1 MKTILL
7 LHGALGSKE
16 DLQPLLNSLQSS
28 FTVYSINLYGHNGM
42 PVDQDFSVEGFGQQ
56 VLDWMAENNL
66 DKISIAGYSLGG
78 YIALYL
84 AYTFPDKIEKIVTLG
99 TKLYWD
105 GSIAEK
111 EVGRLD
117 PEVIEER
124 FPGYAAQLISKHTAE
139 NWKKVLANTAKLF
152 LHIGQFNP
160 LSFDKFNHITCPVL
174 LMRGDRDT
182 SVTLVETTTIYRE
195 LPNGQLAVL
204 PNTKHSINE
213 VDIVLISYLIT
224 SFLNL

>member
-7 LHGALGSKE
+7 LHGALGSRE
-16 DLQPLLNSLQSS
+16 DLQPLLNNLQTS
-28 FTVYSINLYGHNGM
+28 FKVYSINLYGHNGM
-42 PVDQDFSVEGFGQQ
+42 PVEQDFSVEGFAQQ
-56 VLDWMAENNL
+56 VLDWMTENNL

-105 GSIAEK
+105 TSIAEK
-111 EVGRLD
+111 EVDRLD
-117 PEVIEER
+117 PDVIEER
-124 FPGYAAQLISKHTAE
+124 FPDYAVQLILKHTGE
-139 NWKKVLANTAKLF
+139 NWKGVLAKTAKLF

-160 LSFDKFNHITCPVL
+160 LGFDKFNHITCPVL
-174 LMRGDRDT
+174 LMLGDRDP

-195 LPNGQLAVL
+195 LPGAQLAVL
-204 PNTKHSINE
+204 PNTKHAISE
-213 VDIVLISYLIT
+213 VDIVLITYLIT

>member
-16 DLQPLLNSLQSS
+16 DLQPLLNSLQTS

-42 PVDQDFSVEGFGQQ
+42 GVEQEFSIEAFAQQ
-56 VLDWMAENNL
+56 VLDWMTENNL

-84 AYTFPDKIEKIVTLG
+84 AYTFPDKIEKIITLG

-105 GSIAEK
+105 KSIAEK
-111 EVGRLD
+111 EVGKLD
-117 PEVIEER
+117 PEVIEQK
-124 FPGYAAQLISKHTAE
+124 FPGYAAQLILKHKAE
-139 NWKKVLANTAKLF
+139 NWKKVLANTANLF
-152 LHIGQFNP
+152 IHIGQFNP
-160 LSFDKFNHITCPVL
+160 LGFDKFNHITCPVL
-174 LMRGDRDT
+174 LMLGDSDK
-182 SVTLVETTTIYRE
+182 SVTLVETTMVYKE
-195 LPNGQLAVL
+195 LPGAQLAVL
-204 PNTKHSINE
+204 PHTKHAISE
-213 VDIVLISYLIT
+213 VDIVLITYLIT